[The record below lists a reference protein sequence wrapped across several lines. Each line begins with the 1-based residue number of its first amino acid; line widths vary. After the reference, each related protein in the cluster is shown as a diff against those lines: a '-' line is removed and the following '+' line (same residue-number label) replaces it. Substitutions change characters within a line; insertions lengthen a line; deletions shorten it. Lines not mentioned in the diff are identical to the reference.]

1 MQLFFCFAIVLKL
14 TWMSSRRSTYLGPP
28 KSNGSNTL
36 MAYNKPKVGFFLYEL
51 IEKKTFYL
59 SMLSDYTL
67 VDIMPATVS

>member
-1 MQLFFCFAIVLKL
+1 MTQIYVQKKNNSAIG
-14 TWMSSRRSTYLGPP
+14 RFRCIIYLAQS

-59 SMLSDYTL
+59 SMLSDYTS
-67 VDIMPATVS
+67 VNIIPAKFS